1 MQEPTILEKL
11 RQMSV
16 IPVEAP
22 ITGYPDWFQEM
33 YRKSPSTSFSG
44 VFLQAAD
51 ELEQMQKLNGRL
63 LRRLADG
70 EWIEESS

>member
-1 MQEPTILEKL
+1 MQEPTTLEKL
-11 RQMSV
+11 RQL
-16 IPVEAP
+16 AATP
-22 ITGYPDWFQEM
+22 INSGIESYPDWFQERHKERAYM
-33 YRKSPSTSFSG
+33 AFTDF
-44 VFLQAAD
+44 FTEAAD